1 MEKAVNSKQMTA
13 LIFMSVMALKIF
25 MVPGLFL
32 IYAGRNGW
40 IPMLIFV
47 LIELSEILLVLIAI
61 KLNPGKTFLQ
71 VMQSVFGKI
80 VTRIILAVIIVILFI
95 KLVLMLGEVRMFF
108 STSTLGS
115 VDFGVSLAALLV
127 VFVLFS
133 LKGLRVVRS
142 NGTVVL
148 SLRCR
153 CAHTAFYADDKK
165 FGYKRTDA
173 VRDRRYRRVF
183 APFSVVVRRRCS
195 AACIYRRGKIRKKI
209 YSKKHALCR
218 SFFGCGNVFCYS
230 HVCHLR
236 RLSFYNRIWT

>member
-133 LKGLRVVRS
+133 LKGLRSFARMAQLFFPFVVGALILLFMLTIKNLDIS
-142 NGTVVL
+142 GLMPLETEGTGECLRLFPLWFGDVAVL
-148 SLRCR
+148 L
-153 CAHTAFYADDKK
+153 
-165 FGYKRTDA
+165 
-173 VRDRRYRRVF
+173 VF
-183 APFSVVVRRRCS
+183 TGEVKSE
-195 AACIYRRGKIRKKI
+195 KI

>member
-95 KLVLMLGEVRMFF
+95 KLVLMLGEVRMF
-108 STSTLGS
+108 SVRPLWAAWTSECR
-115 VDFGVSLAALLV
+115 
-127 VFVLFS
+127 
-133 LKGLRVVRS
+133 LRHC
-142 NGTVVL
+142 L
-148 SLRCR
+148 
-153 CAHTAFYADDKK
+153 
-165 FGYKRTDA
+165 
-173 VRDRRYRRVF
+173 
-183 APFSVVVRRRCS
+183 
-195 AACIYRRGKIRKKI
+195 
-209 YSKKHALCR
+209 
-218 SFFGCGNVFCYS
+218 
-230 HVCHLR
+230 
-236 RLSFYNRIWT
+236 

>member
-80 VTRIILAVIIVILFI
+80 VTKIILAVIIVILFI

-133 LKGLRVVRS
+133 LKGLRSFARMAQLFFPFVVGALILLFMLTIKNLDIS
-142 NGTVVL
+142 GLMPLETEGTASVCAF
-148 SLRCR
+148 SRCGSETLQCCLYLQAR
-153 CAHTAFYADDKK
+153 
-165 FGYKRTDA
+165 
-173 VRDRRYRRVF
+173 
-183 APFSVVVRRRCS
+183 
-195 AACIYRRGKIRKKI
+195 
-209 YSKKHALCR
+209 
-218 SFFGCGNVFCYS
+218 
-230 HVCHLR
+230 
-236 RLSFYNRIWT
+236 